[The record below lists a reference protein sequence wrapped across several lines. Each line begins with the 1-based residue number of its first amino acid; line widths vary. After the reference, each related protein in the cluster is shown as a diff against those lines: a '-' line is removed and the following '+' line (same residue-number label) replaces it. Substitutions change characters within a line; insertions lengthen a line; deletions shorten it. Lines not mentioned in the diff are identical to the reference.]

1 MNQDLNGNNYEKVVI
16 NHTSKLKK
24 KAGKDQYQVR
34 ESKMLMISQSPKFK
48 IKIKEFGENA

>member
-1 MNQDLNGNNYEKVVI
+1 MI

-24 KAGKDQYQVR
+24 KAGKDQYQVK

-48 IKIKEFGENA
+48 IKIKEFGENAW